1 MIISA
6 LGTEERGVLKPAV
19 RDKGIQM
26 ALTLRPGRGHI
37 HPYPLPL

>member
-6 LGTEERGVLKPAV
+6 LRTGERGVLKPAV
-19 RDKGIQM
+19 RDKEIQM
-26 ALTLRPGRGHI
+26 ALTPRPGRGLI